1 MLFLTSLYSFDSP
14 AKETKLLS
22 SDKKRRSIY
31 SYMNHQRDSEVA
43 TPKKNKKP
51 PMVNESIASGS
62 GRQIKRKPP

>member
-14 AKETKLLS
+14 AEETKLLS

-43 TPKKNKKP
+43 TPKKKKKP
-51 PMVNESIASGS
+51 PIVNESMASWS
-62 GRQIKRKPP
+62 DSKVDK